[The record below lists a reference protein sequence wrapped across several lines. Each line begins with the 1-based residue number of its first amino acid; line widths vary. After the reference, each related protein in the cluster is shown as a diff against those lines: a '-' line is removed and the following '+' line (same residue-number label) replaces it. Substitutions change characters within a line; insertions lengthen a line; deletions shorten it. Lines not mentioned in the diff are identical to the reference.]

1 MTTLRAYA
9 SRTGRQSLANLNVY
23 LAYNFFRLAA
33 ILQGILGRVRDG
45 TAANAEA
52 TAMAQN
58 VSAPCPHRLGLRQ
71 KGRRMKIGLALG
83 GGAAR
88 GLAHIPML
96 EVFDELGIKPAIIAG
111 TSIGSV
117 MGAGYAA
124 GMSARDIRDHAEL
137 LLSSRADAFRHV
149 FRNRK
154 AKISELVS
162 LKGFGSLRIK
172 GETLADVALPDHLPK
187 NIEDLPI
194 PFKAIATDYD
204 LQEERVIASGNLVQA
219 VAASIAIP
227 GIIEGPKIDGHIFVD
242 GGVVNPVPF
251 DHVRAGTDI
260 TVAIDVT
267 GRPSAL
273 RRPNHSNLEV
283 AVGSLLIM
291 FHQIADL
298 RHAANPPD
306 IYIEP
311 PLDAFN
317 AMDFFKPREM
327 WKACEPA
334 KDKLK
339 RALDLRIRGMD

>member
-1 MTTLRAYA
+1 
-9 SRTGRQSLANLNVY
+9 
-23 LAYNFFRLAA
+23 
-33 ILQGILGRVRDG
+33 
-45 TAANAEA
+45 
-52 TAMAQN
+52 
-58 VSAPCPHRLGLRQ
+58 
-71 KGRRMKIGLALG
+71 MKIGLALG

-96 EVFDELGIKPAIIAG
+96 EVFDELGIKPSVIAG
-111 TSIGSV
+111 TSIGAV

-124 GMSARDIRDHAEL
+124 GMTARDIRQHAEA
-137 LLSSRADAFRHV
+137 LLSSRADAYRHV

-154 AKISELVS
+154 ARLSELVS

-187 NIEDLPI
+187 TIEELPI
-194 PFKAIATDYD
+194 PFKAVATDYD
-204 LQEERVIASGNLVQA
+204 VQEERVITSGNLVQA

-227 GIIEGPKIDGHIFVD
+227 GIIEGPRINGHVYVD

-251 DHVRAGTDI
+251 DHVRKGMDLV
-260 TVAIDVT
+260 VAIDVT

-273 RRPNHSNLEV
+273 RQPNHSNLEV
-283 AVGSLLIM
+283 AIGSLLIM
-291 FHQIADL
+291 FHQIAGL

-311 PLDAFN
+311 PLETFN
-317 AMDFFKPREM
+317 AMDFFKPRDM

-334 KDKLK
+334 KEKLK
-339 RALDLRIRGMD
+339 RALDLRIKGMT

>member
-1 MTTLRAYA
+1 MR
-9 SRTGRQSLANLNVY
+9 
-23 LAYNFFRLAA
+23 
-33 ILQGILGRVRDG
+33 
-45 TAANAEA
+45 
-52 TAMAQN
+52 
-58 VSAPCPHRLGLRQ
+58 
-71 KGRRMKIGLALG
+71 IGLALG

-96 EVFDELGIKPAIIAG
+96 EVFDELGLKPAVIAG

-117 MGAGYAA
+117 IGAAYAA
-124 GMSARDIRDHAEL
+124 GMSAKDIRAHSEM
-137 LLSSRADAFRHV
+137 LLSSRTDALRHV

-154 AKISELVS
+154 AKLSELVS
-162 LKGFGSLRIK
+162 LKGLGSLRIK

-194 PFKAIATDYD
+194 PFKTIATDYD
-204 LQEERVIASGNLVQA
+204 LQEERVITSGNLVRA

-227 GIIEGPKIDGHIFVD
+227 GIIEGPRIDGHVYVD

-251 DHVRAGTDI
+251 DHVRVGTDL

-267 GRPSAL
+267 GRPTAL

-283 AVGSLLIM
+283 AIGSLLIM

-311 PLDAFN
+311 ELEAFGGL
-317 AMDFFKPREM
+317 DFFKPREM
-327 WKACEPA
+327 WKAAQPA
-334 KDKLK
+334 KEQLK
-339 RALDLRIRGMD
+339 RALDLRINGMA

>member
-1 MTTLRAYA
+1 
-9 SRTGRQSLANLNVY
+9 
-23 LAYNFFRLAA
+23 
-33 ILQGILGRVRDG
+33 
-45 TAANAEA
+45 
-52 TAMAQN
+52 
-58 VSAPCPHRLGLRQ
+58 
-71 KGRRMKIGLALG
+71 MKIGLALG

-96 EVFDELGIKPAIIAG
+96 EVFDELGLKPAVIAG

-117 MGAGYAA
+117 IGAGYAA
-124 GMSARDIRDHAEL
+124 GMSARDIRDHSAM
-137 LLSSRADAFRHV
+137 LLSSRTDALRHI

-154 AKISELVS
+154 AKLSELVS
-162 LKGFGSLRIK
+162 LKGLGSLRIK

-194 PFKAIATDYD
+194 PFKTIATDYD
-204 LQEERVIASGNLVQA
+204 MQEERVITSGNLVQA

-227 GIIEGPKIDGHIFVD
+227 GIIEGPRIDGHVYVD

-251 DHVRAGTDI
+251 DHVRVGNDL

-267 GRPSAL
+267 GRPTAL

-311 PLDAFN
+311 ELEAFG
-317 AMDFFKPREM
+317 ALDFFKPKEM
-327 WKACEPA
+327 WKAAQPA
-334 KDKLK
+334 KEQLK
-339 RALDLRIRGMD
+339 RALDLRINGMR